1 MDSNHNSNL
10 LLSKWD
16 MIVYMLDLLTAMTQ
30 CVFTDQ
36 VIIMNIYFSRI
47 RTEAMLKAA
56 REDQVKNKEHFL
68 AVQAARDRTEFER
81 VLA

>member
-1 MDSNHNSNL
+1 
-10 LLSKWD
+10 

>member
-1 MDSNHNSNL
+1 M
-10 LLSKWD
+10 
-16 MIVYMLDLLTAMTQ
+16 YMLDLLTAMTQ